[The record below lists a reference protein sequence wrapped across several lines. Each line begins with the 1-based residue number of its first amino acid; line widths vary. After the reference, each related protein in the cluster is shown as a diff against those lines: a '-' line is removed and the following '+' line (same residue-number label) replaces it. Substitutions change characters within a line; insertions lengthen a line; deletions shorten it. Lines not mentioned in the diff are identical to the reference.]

1 MMNRPLVVSTWKFGK
16 AANEAAWE
24 VLTKKGRALD
34 AVEAGV
40 RVTEADPEVVDVGY
54 GGLPDR
60 DGNVTLDAAIMDH
73 QGRCGSVV
81 YLKGIKHPVS
91 VARLVME
98 KTPHVILAADG
109 AQKLALAHGFKEEN
123 LLTEKARQEW
133 EKWKRGGKEPKIDK
147 DNHDTI
153 GMLAI
158 DHEGH
163 LAAACTTSGLK
174 WRHDGRLA
182 DSGIIGSG
190 LFVDQEVGAATAT
203 GNGDAILRTVGSFLI
218 IEQMRM
224 GRTPQQACDE
234 AMRRLIKLHPDYE
247 SFQVAFL
254 AISKKGEI
262 GTTCL
267 QDDYYYARCDIRGNE
282 LIHPPCIVKKEG

>member
-1 MMNRPLVVSTWKFGK
+1 MNKPLVVSTWKFGM
-16 AANEAAWE
+16 AANRAAWD
-24 VLTKKGRALD
+24 VLNNNGSALD
-34 AVEAGV
+34 AVETGV
-40 RVTEADPEVVDVGY
+40 RVSEADPEVMDVGY

-60 DGNVTLDAAIMDH
+60 DGNVSLDAAIMDH
-73 QGRCGSVV
+73 RGRCGSVV

-98 KTPHVILAADG
+98 QTPHVIMAADG
-109 AQKLALAHGFKEEN
+109 AKKLALKNGFKDEN

-133 EKWKRGGKEPKIDK
+133 EKWKIEKKEAKIDK
-147 DNHDTI
+147 NNHDTI

-158 DHEGH
+158 DQKGN

-218 IEQMRM
+218 VEQMRM

-254 AISKKGEI
+254 AISKEGEV

-267 QDDYYYARCDIRGNE
+267 QDDYYYARHDASGNE
-282 LIHPPCIVKKEG
+282 LIHPPCIVKKKS